1 MKFKN
6 PHNKM
11 NSLTITLKLK
21 IKKNML
27 WIIVFNLQI
36 K

>member
-6 PHNKM
+6 PLNKM

-21 IKKNML
+21 IMKNIL
-27 WIIVFNLQI
+27 WIIVFNLQN